1 MQKSAELPCGRFFLE
16 LKIRNGLIST
26 DLLSQRTYLGT
37 LLSLMCTASEVQR
50 ILSRLMSLNDVGMDI
65 SGTVRFRNENFQF
78 IIL

>member
-1 MQKSAELPCGRFFLE
+1 MQKPAELPFGRFFHE

-37 LLSLMCTASEVQR
+37 LSLMCIASEYTV
-50 ILSRLMSLNDVGMDI
+50 ILFRLMALNDGGMDI
-65 SGTVRFRNENFQF
+65 SGTLRFRNENFQF